1 MPWQRRMAFVG
12 AILAAAA
19 AILPV
24 AAQQPDPPPGAAV
37 RNMPYADA
45 RPVVEALRA
54 DLLPEPLRALT
65 PEAREAAWPGW
76 VAARDRAIRARLAR
90 GDDDTIVNFLLY
102 GATFTSAPRPS
113 PEQVAAL
120 AQADAALPDSVA
132 ARIEDLI
139 DAVAAAPRTER
150 LAFARDV
157 LARNGFDP
165 DAPSGRDRLR
175 AHLAAEVR
183 RGPAETLR
191 ISEALGAAISRG
203 DPGAVLID
211 QTAFSQR
218 GLASDTTI
226 LSGFAV
232 ERTLEDVGD
241 AGLLSS
247 GAVRRAALVGPG
259 LDFTDKDAGYD
270 FYPLQSIQPFALL
283 DTLIRLGLAR
293 PEHLRLTTFDLS
305 PRINRHLENARARAA
320 AGEPYHLALPRNMDL
335 PWADPL
341 AAYWEALGGEI
352 GEPAGDVAAPP
363 GAGNVRTRGVEVRPD
378 VMGAIEARDLNIVLQ
393 RLAPL
398 PADELFDLVVATDIL
413 VYYDVFEQSL
423 ALANVAAMLRPGGV
437 FVANTTVAALPGVPL
452 ALAGQTRVGFMPVPG
467 RGEVHDILAWY
478 RRR

>member
-1 MPWQRRMAFVG
+1 MPSLRRTALAG
-12 AILAAAA
+12 AVLAAAGMQSG
-19 AILPV
+19 
-24 AAQQPDPPPGAAV
+24 AAQQDAPGAAV

-45 RPVVEALRA
+45 RPVVEALRP
-54 DLLPEPLRALT
+54 DLLPEPLRGLA
-65 PEAREAAWPGW
+65 PAAREAAWPGW
-76 VAARDRAIRARLAR
+76 VAGRDRAIRARLAR

-120 AQADAALPDSVA
+120 AQADRALPEIVA

-139 DAVAAAPRTER
+139 DAVAAAPSTER
-150 LAFARDV
+150 LAFVREV
-157 LARNGFDP
+157 LTRNGIGLDGSS
-165 DAPSGRDRLR
+165 AGDRLR
-175 AHLAAEVR
+175 AYLAAEVR
-183 RGPAETLR
+183 RGPAETLQ
-191 ISEALGAAISRG
+191 ISRDLGAAISRN
-203 DPGAVLID
+203 DPDAVLID
-211 QTAFSQR
+211 QTAFRGR

-226 LSGFAV
+226 LSAYAV
-232 ERTLEDVGD
+232 ERALEEVMAG
-241 AGLLSS
+241 GLLSG
-247 GAVRRAALVGPG
+247 GAVSRAALVGPG

-283 DTLIRLGLAR
+283 DTLIRLGLAH
-293 PEHLRLTTFDLS
+293 PERLRLTTFDLS
-305 PRINRHLENARARAA
+305 PRITGHLENARARAA
-320 AGEPYHLALPRNMDL
+320 AREPYRLALARNMDL
-335 PWADPL
+335 SWNDSL
-341 AAYWEALGGEI
+341 AAYWAALGDEI

-363 GAGNVRTRGVEVRPD
+363 NAGNVRTRGVAVRPA
-378 VMGAIEARDLNIVLQ
+378 VVRAIEPRDLNIVLQ

-398 PADELFDLVVATDIL
+398 PADERFDLIVATDIL

-437 FVANTTVAALPGVPL
+437 FVANTTVAALPDVPL

>member
-1 MPWQRRMAFVG
+1 MLLQRST
-12 AILAAAA
+12 AIAAATLAVTGMLSA
-19 AILPV
+19 AV
-24 AAQQPDPPPGAAV
+24 QPEAPATGAAA
-37 RNMPYADA
+37 RNVPYAAA

-54 DLLPEPLRALT
+54 DLLPEPLRGLGPA
-65 PEAREAAWPGW
+65 ARAAAWPGW

-102 GATFTSAPRPS
+102 GATFTSAPRPT
-113 PEQVAAL
+113 PAQVAAL

-139 DAVAAAPRTER
+139 DAVAAAARTER

-165 DAPSGRDRLR
+165 HAPSGRDRLR
-175 AHLAAEVR
+175 AYLGDEVR

-226 LSGFAV
+226 LSGYAV
-232 ERTLEDVGD
+232 ERTLEEVMS
-241 AGLLSS
+241 AGLLADA
-247 GAVRRAALVGPG
+247 AVTRAALVGPG

-283 DTLIRLGLAR
+283 DTLIRLGLAH

-305 PRINRHLENARARAA
+305 PRINRHLENARVRAA
-320 AGEPYHLALPRNMDL
+320 AGEPYHLALPRNVDL

-352 GEPAGDVAAPP
+352 GAPAGDVAAPP
-363 GAGNVRTRGVEVRPD
+363 GAGNVRTRGVEVRPAA
-378 VMGAIEARDLNIVLQ
+378 VRAIEAHDLNIVLQ

-398 PADELFDLVVATDIL
+398 PADELFDLIVATDIL

-452 ALAGQTRVGFMPVPG
+452 ALAGQTRVRFMPVPG

>member
-1 MPWQRRMAFVG
+1 MPLQRRMAFVG
-12 AILAAAA
+12 AVLAAAA
-19 AILPV
+19 VLPA
-24 AAQQPDPPPGAAV
+24 AAQRPDPPPVAAV

-54 DLLPEPLRALT
+54 DLLPEPLRGLE
-65 PEAREAAWPGW
+65 PEAREAAWPAW
-76 VAARDRAIRARLAR
+76 VAARDQAIRARLAR

-139 DAVAAAPRTER
+139 DAVAAEPRTER

-165 DAPSGRDRLR
+165 AAPSARDRLR

-191 ISEALGAAISRG
+191 ISETLGAAISRS
-203 DPGAVLID
+203 DPDAVLID
-211 QTAFSQR
+211 QTAFRGR

-226 LSGFAV
+226 LSAFAV
-232 ERTLEDVGD
+232 ERALEDVMSARLLAD
-241 AGLLSS
+241 A
-247 GAVRRAALVGPG
+247 AVTRAALVGPG

-283 DTLIRLGLAR
+283 DTLIRLGLAH
-293 PEHLRLTTFDLS
+293 PERVRLTTFDLS
-305 PRINRHLENARARAA
+305 PRINRHLENAGARAA

-363 GAGNVRTRGVEVRPD
+363 GVGNVRTRGVEVRPD

>member
-1 MPWQRRMAFVG
+1 MLLQRSTAV
-12 AILAAAA
+12 AAATLAVTGMLSA
-19 AILPV
+19 AV
-24 AAQQPDPPPGAAV
+24 QPEAPATGAAA
-37 RNMPYADA
+37 RNVPYADA

-65 PEAREAAWPGW
+65 PEGRAAAWPGW

-120 AQADAALPDSVA
+120 AQADAALPNSVA

-175 AHLAAEVR
+175 AYLADEVR
-183 RGPAETLR
+183 RGPAETLQ
-191 ISEALGAAISRG
+191 ISQDLGAAISRN
-203 DPGAVLID
+203 DPDAVLID
-211 QTAFSQR
+211 QTAFRGR

-232 ERTLEDVGD
+232 ERALEDVRD
-241 AGLLSS
+241 EGLLSS

-283 DTLIRLGLAR
+283 DTLIRLGLEH

-320 AGEPYHLALPRNMDL
+320 AGEPYHLALPRNVDL

-352 GEPAGDVAAPP
+352 GAPAGDVAAPP
-363 GAGNVRTRGVEVRPD
+363 AAGNVRTRGVEVRPAA
-378 VMGAIEARDLNIVLQ
+378 VRAIEVHDLNIVLQ

-398 PADELFDLVVATDIL
+398 PADELFDLIVATDIL

-423 ALANVAAMLRPGGV
+423 ALANVAAMLRPGGI

-452 ALAGQTRVGFMPVPG
+452 TLVGQTRVGFMPVPG
-467 RGEVHDILAWY
+467 RGELHDILAWY